1 MARING
7 KASAAIITATAAT
20 LLLSACA
27 KSSDEAN
34 NNAPEHN
41 SGPSVEAKT
50 KDTGSAV
57 EDVVAEET
65 DKPEDAVE
73 DRVES
78 DGEGKAER
86 GEKKESDDAGVG
98 AGAVA
103 EETKPEPNPVLVEAR
118 ERILSIHRPEVV
130 HAATTEA
137 PRQRKAWASPVIP
150 RSMQPSNTAGLLPED
165 KTGSDK
171 PAKVVEEKP
180 ETKPEAKKPV
190 KKTKQKG
197 DTGKK
202 KPVKEQKPVEDKGK
216 PSDTVE
222 PPLVE
227 SPDFDVEDL
236 VTEPEET
243 PQENDHV
250 DTPDENDKG
259 DQGGNNGNP
268 GNADDADNNDQVDE
282 RDKGDNS
289 GDSNDSDNPGENDNN
304 DQVDERDKDVNPDDS
319 DNPGDNDQGGE
330 AEEEI
335 DVEDSAAEVEKAL
348 NELEVAKTRLALAQ
362 KAMEDHRVSVSVAV
376 KNLEDAKNGLVAAQS
391 RYDEAVKRAV
401 AIDVAPAIDA
411 LANAEAAKS
420 KADAHV
426 KTAYEA
432 RNKAQKAKDD
442 AARKLNSLLKSSG
455 SKVDYAKLSVAQKQE
470 VISFLM
476 GAMINDYRIQ
486 AGLNP
491 LPMADSH
498 NAQSLKWSEKM
509 VKDSRLSHDSARHN
523 VDGASYENVLYNFA
537 KENSH
542 DPVEVA
548 HTLVTQWINS
558 PGHHKGMMSSD
569 VMGQGVAVKFDPNTR
584 RIYSTW
590 RGYTDWDGRFDKGNA
605 YMPTSLEKELTGKKI
620 REISPRYSGMNS
632 NGQVTSKGNKLKK
645 TGDISQG
652 VKNGSPKGVNV
663 STGASKAEVDKARA
677 NLNKAQKNL
686 DAKNTDVSKAESDA
700 LTAAKKLQDATEAK
714 NKVTAEKEKA
724 NKQVSVEET
733 NVTEAKGK
741 VKKAEVDL
749 AERNEETAVLEAK
762 VKQEQ
767 AEVDSKQVAYDEA
780 VKKAENKTPEL
791 APAPETTPTPTSAPT
806 PTPAPETVKPV
817 QNGQVDKVDQ
827 PVDSGNGGNSGDPG
841 QVDKGGQVDDND
853 KNDHPVH
860 NDQIEQN
867 GQPGNSGKDEHGNQN
882 E

>member
-78 DGEGKAER
+78 DGEGKAKR

-98 AGAVA
+98 VGAVA

-150 RSMQPSNTAGLLPED
+150 RSMQPSNTAGLIPED

-171 PAKVVEEKP
+171 PAKVAEEKP

-197 DTGKK
+197 ETGKK

-216 PSDTVE
+216 PSDTVK

-250 DTPDENDKG
+250 DTPDKNDEN
-259 DQGGNNGNP
+259 
-268 GNADDADNNDQVDE
+268 DNNDQG
-282 RDKGDNS
+282 DKGDNS

-304 DQVDERDKDVNPDDS
+304 DQVDERDEDVNPD
-319 DNPGDNDQGGE
+319 NPGDSGE
-330 AEEEI
+330 TEEVEPVDDPEEEI

-362 KAMEDHRVSVSVAV
+362 KAMEDHKVSVSVAV

-509 VKDSRLSHDSARHN
+509 VKDSRLSHDSARHD

-686 DAKNTDVSKAESDA
+686 DAKNADVSKAESNA

-714 NKVTAEKEKA
+714 DKVTAEKEKA
-724 NKQVSVEET
+724 NKQVDVEET
-733 NVTEAKGK
+733 NVTEAKDK
-741 VKKAEVDL
+741 VKKAESDL

-767 AEVDSKQVAYDEA
+767 KEVDSKQVAYDEA
-780 VKKAENKTPEL
+780 VKKAENKTPEI
-791 APAPETTPTPTSAPT
+791 APAPETTPTPT
-806 PTPAPETVKPV
+806 PAPEAVKPV
-817 QNGQVDKVDQ
+817 QNDQVDKGGQ
-827 PVDSGNGGNSGDPG
+827 PVDSGNGGNGGNGGDSG

-867 GQPGNSGKDEHGNQN
+867 GQPGNSGKDEHGDQN

>member
-78 DGEGKAER
+78 DGEGKAKR

-98 AGAVA
+98 VGAVA
-103 EETKPEPNPVLVEAR
+103 EETKPEPNPILVEAR

-150 RSMQPSNTAGLLPED
+150 RSMQPSNTAGLIPED

-197 DTGKK
+197 ETGKK

-216 PSDTVE
+216 PSDTVK

-282 RDKGDNS
+282 GDKGDNS
-289 GDSNDSDNPGENDNN
+289 GEN
-304 DQVDERDKDVNPDDS
+304 DQVDERDEDVNPG
-319 DNPGDNDQGGE
+319 NPGNSGDNDQGGE
-330 AEEEI
+330 DDDTGETEEEI

-362 KAMEDHRVSVSVAV
+362 KAMEDHKVSVSVAV

-391 RYDEAVKRAV
+391 RYDEAVERAV

-432 RNKAQKAKDD
+432 RNKAQKAKDE

-509 VKDSRLSHDSARHN
+509 VKDSRLSHDSARHD

-548 HTLVTQWINS
+548 HTLVTQWISS

-620 REISPRYSGMNS
+620 RGISPRYSGMNS
-632 NGQVTSKGNKLKK
+632 KGQVTSKGNKLKK

-686 DAKNTDVSKAESDA
+686 DAKNADVSKAESDA

-714 NKVTAEKEKA
+714 DKVTAEKEKA

-733 NVTEAKGK
+733 NVTEAKDK
-741 VKKAEVDL
+741 VKKAESVL

-762 VKQEQ
+762 VKREQ
-767 AEVDSKQVAYDEA
+767 KEVDSKQVAYDEA
-780 VKKAENKTPEL
+780 VKKVENKTPEL
-791 APAPETTPTPTSAPT
+791 APAPETTPTP
-806 PTPAPETVKPV
+806 APETVKPV
-817 QNGQVDKVDQ
+817 QNDQVDKGGHS
-827 PVDSGNGGNSGDPG
+827 VDSGNGDNGGNGDDSGQIDE
-841 QVDKGGQVDDND
+841 GG
-853 KNDHPVH
+853 KNVHPVH

-867 GQPGNSGKDEHGNQN
+867 DQPGNSGKDEHGDQN